1 MLIKKY
7 FFYYDSFALENGVYT
22 YYIQVNQIFDTVF
35 EWVKNLRISVKFGRA
50 HELIWKPEKFLE
62 KTLDKWNQKE
72 YNL

>member
-7 FFYYDSFALENGVYT
+7 FFYYDSFSLENGVYT
-22 YYIQVNQIFDTVF
+22 YYIRVNQIFDTVF
-35 EWVKNLRISVKFGRA
+35 EWVKNLRISVKSARA

>member
-7 FFYYDSFALENGVYT
+7 FFYYDSFSLENGVYT
-22 YYIQVNQIFDTVF
+22 YYIRVNQIFDTVF
-35 EWVKNLRISVKFGRA
+35 EWVKNLRISVKFARA
-50 HELIWKPEKFLE
+50 HELTWKPEKFLE